1 MKQYYIFTYG
11 CQMNE
16 SDSER
21 LAHQL
26 ELAGYTSTDNF
37 EEADLIIL
45 NTCCVRETA
54 EHKIYGRIGELK
66 HLKAKNKN
74 LIIAITGCMA
84 QKNQADMFKRAP
96 HIDIILGT
104 HNLRH
109 INEMVA
115 EVQRT
120 HKHQINIEMD
130 NSVLHELEAKPTGT
144 FSAWVP
150 IMNGCNKFCTYCIVP
165 HVRGREI
172 SRPIS
177 AIVEDVKKLGASGHK
192 EITLLGQN
200 VNSYGL
206 DFKDGTHFGDL
217 IDALDGI
224 PGIERIRYMTSHP
237 QDMNKEMIDALGRSS
252 NVVTQLHLPIQ
263 SGSNRILQKM
273 NRRYTVEHYKE
284 LIDYCREKI
293 KGLTLTTDLIV
304 GFPGETEEDFQAT
317 LQLLKDVRYDMAYT
331 FIFSKRSGTPA
342 ATMAAQVPEEVKR
355 VRLQALMD
363 VQNEISLELNKA
375 MEGEIYEIIVEGPSR
390 NDENVWFGRT
400 SGNKMILFPKDES
413 LAIGQTVKARVDKA
427 QTWILYGTVVS

>member
-26 ELAGYTSTDNF
+26 ETAGYTNTENF
-37 EEADLIIL
+37 KEADLIIL

-66 HLKAKNKN
+66 HLKEKNKN

-96 HIDIILGT
+96 HIDIVLGT

-109 INEMVA
+109 INEMVE

-130 NSVLHELEAKPTGT
+130 NSVLHELEAKPMGT

-172 SRPIS
+172 SRPIA

-263 SGSNRILQKM
+263 SCSNRILQKM
-273 NRRYTVEHYKE
+273 NRRYTVEHYKA

-293 KGLTLTTDLIV
+293 DGLTLTTDLIV

-317 LQLLKDVRYDMAYT
+317 LQLLKDIRYDMAYT

-342 ATMAAQVPEEVKR
+342 ATMEDQVPEEVKR

-363 VQNEISLELNKA
+363 VQNEISLELNKE
-375 MEGEIYEIIVEGPSR
+375 MEGKTYEIIVEGPSR
-390 NDENVWFGRT
+390 NDEDVWFGRT

-413 LAIGQTVKARVDKA
+413 LEIGQTVNARVDRA
-427 QTWILYGTVVS
+427 QTWILYGTII